1 MNNPSNVNLSKR
13 ITNSRIA
20 IRIGASML
28 FAVAF
33 LIASTH
39 ASAGSRTVKVLYA
52 GSLTHVMQRKIRPA
66 FEHATGDQFVGYSAG
81 SNKLA
86 NEITGHVRRGDVFIS
101 ANPSVNNKLLGHDNG
116 DWARWY
122 ATFMTSPLVI
132 GINPHSHLAQALHS
146 KPWYQVLTRPGIK
159 IGRTDPK
166 LDPKGQL
173 IVKAFRR
180 IARKTQQPDLRHQLL
195 AHSKVYPEQDLIG
208 RLQSGQIDVGFFYK
222 GEAVAANIPSVSIK
236 PVSLAARYTVTVLHN
251 APDAKGA
258 SDFVRFLLSAKGAA
272 ILKRNG
278 FNVRSQPT
286 IKGNAKAIPHALQ
299 PVLGQK

>member
-1 MNNPSNVNLSKR
+1 MNNQSSVDLTKHK
-13 ITNSRIA
+13 TNSGNA
-20 IRIGASML
+20 IRIGARAL
-28 FAVAF
+28 YALAF
-33 LIASTH
+33 LIASVH
-39 ASAGSRTVKVLYA
+39 ASAASKTVKVLYA
-52 GSLTHVMQRKIRPA
+52 GSLTHVMQSQIRPA
-66 FEHATGDQFVGYSAG
+66 FEHATGDKFVGYSAG

-132 GINPHSHLAQALHS
+132 GTNPHSRFTQALHS
-146 KPWYQVLTRPGIK
+146 KPWYQVLIRPGLK

-166 LDPKGQL
+166 LDPKGKL

-180 IARKTQQPDLRHQLL
+180 IANKKQQPNLRHQLL

-222 GEAVAANIPSVSIK
+222 GEAVAANIPTVSIK
-236 PVSLAARYTVTVLHN
+236 PVSLAARYTITVLHN
-251 APDAKGA
+251 APDARAA

-278 FNVRSQPT
+278 FNVRSHPT
-286 IKGNAKAIPHALQ
+286 IKGNPKAIPQALK
-299 PVLGQK
+299 PVLGQP